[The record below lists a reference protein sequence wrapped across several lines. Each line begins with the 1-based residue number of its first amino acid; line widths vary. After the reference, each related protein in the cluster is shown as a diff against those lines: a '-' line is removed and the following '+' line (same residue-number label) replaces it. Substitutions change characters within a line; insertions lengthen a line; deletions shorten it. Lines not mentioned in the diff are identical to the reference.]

1 MNSPIHPASIKTS
14 KPQNIGIIIV
24 DSSSYTRSL
33 LVERLARIEGC
44 FLHAHD
50 NISLLG
56 STPLPSTTGILL
68 LNHHTTDTPP
78 FKFLER
84 IKQDQPSLHVFV
96 IVSPGTQRKIFQPL
110 HQAGHISSLIEKPID
125 PDALAKQ
132 IQVELA
138 RQSQSRQLNSEHL
151 NLLRFLPTGGLRRI
165 FKHPE
170 PGHAELF
177 DMAVMFTDIRDSS
190 RHIAQFSAQEYFAR
204 LNRTLGEQARLIRAY
219 DGMVVKTT
227 GDGLLAVFE
236 GAARCHLALRCAH
249 AIQAIPRIDEIE
261 IGIGISNGLV
271 LTGILGTHEHLH
283 FDVIGAHVHMASRLC
298 SLAQGGEI
306 LSTQDTATRARF
318 EFITAPIAENIQVRG
333 FTTPVACAHIQT
345 HQKEPS

>member
-1 MNSPIHPASIKTS
+1 MMPASFDN
-14 KPQNIGIIIV
+14 PRQQNIGILIV
-24 DSSSYTRSL
+24 DSSAYTRSL
-33 LVERLARIEGC
+33 LVERIARIEGC
-44 FLHAHD
+44 FLHAHE
-50 NISLLG
+50 NINPLE
-56 STPLPSTTGILL
+56 STPLPSVSGIVL
-68 LNHHTTDTPP
+68 LNHHTTDEPP
-78 FKFLER
+78 FGFLER
-84 IKQDQPSLHVFV
+84 IKQDHPTLHVLV
-96 IVSPGTQRKIFQPL
+96 IVSPGVQKKAFDYL
-110 HQAGHISSLIEKPID
+110 LQAGHINALIEKPID
-125 PDALAKQ
+125 LDALAKQ
-132 IQVELA
+132 VQVELVT
-138 RQSQSRQLNSEHL
+138 QNQSRQLNADHL

-165 FKHPE
+165 FKQPE

-177 DMAVMFTDIRDSS
+177 DMTVMFTDIRNSS
-190 RHIAQFSAQEYFAR
+190 HHITQFSAQEYFAR
-204 LNRTLGEQARLIRAY
+204 LNHILGEQARLIRTY

-236 GAARCHLALRCAH
+236 GAARCHLALKCAH
-249 AIQAIPRIDEIE
+249 AIQALPRIDEIE
-261 IGIGISNGLV
+261 IGIGISDGLV

-345 HQKEPS
+345 QQKERS